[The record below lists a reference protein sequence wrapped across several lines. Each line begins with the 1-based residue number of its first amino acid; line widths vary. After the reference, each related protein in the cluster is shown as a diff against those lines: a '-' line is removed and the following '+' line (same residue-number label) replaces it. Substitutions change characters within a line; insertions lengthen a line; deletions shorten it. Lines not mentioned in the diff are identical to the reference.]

1 MEEGLE
7 VAAVELR
14 TLRWGPA
21 VVLIGDGAMEQNDGF
36 RDERSDWLSPV
47 HHPEKRAGYIH
58 SSTSGLSP
66 REQLER
72 QEESHPPEK
81 TRPDS
86 PVPTCRDL
94 AI

>member
-1 MEEGLE
+1 MG
-7 VAAVELR
+7 
-14 TLRWGPA
+14 
-21 VVLIGDGAMEQNDGF
+21 
-36 RDERSDWLSPV
+36 
-47 HHPEKRAGYIH
+47 KRAGYTH

-86 PVPTCRDL
+86 PVPPSGQSVPVVVL
-94 AI
+94 LQLFFLLSLSFSQS

>member
-1 MEEGLE
+1 MLGHLLEGSLE
-7 VAAVELR
+7 YEGTTR
-14 TLRWGPA
+14 RGT
-21 VVLIGDGAMEQNDGF
+21 DT
-36 RDERSDWLSPV
+36 PV
-47 HHPEKRAGYIH
+47 HHPEKRAGYTH

-86 PVPTCRDL
+86 SGESDMGPGDPCRPWRETL
-94 AI
+94 GPGHKPR

>member
-1 MEEGLE
+1 MVGWHHRLNVHEFEQAPVVGEGQGMEGSLEYEGTT
-7 VAAVELR
+7 R
-14 TLRWGPA
+14 RGT
-21 VVLIGDGAMEQNDGF
+21 NT
-36 RDERSDWLSPV
+36 PV
-47 HHPEKRAGYIH
+47 HHPEKPAGYTH